1 MAKGEGDVG
10 ALLDLLKERAPRP
23 LTIEEMARLLEWRS
37 YDRRQLKAALEA
49 AVAERR
55 LRRIGKTRYQWI
67 PPEAQV
73 SAPAQLARPVR
84 ARQRRREAGPLRVEG
99 LYQRVRAGY
108 GFVEVLG
115 SERSRFARDI
125 LIPAGLEK
133 GALHGDR
140 VEVEIVRHDPRLRR
154 VIGQVTRVVS
164 SPHSTLVGTLE
175 RGRRGW
181 LLVPEVDVLPTVE
194 LIGQRQ
200 PARDQAGLVARARL
214 VRPAAAHQLPGAE
227 LVEVLGPSD
236 HPDVQFAVIAAE
248 HGLRTEFPAE
258 VQQEAAKLPSDPEER
273 DFAGRVDLRS
283 LPFVTIDGETARDFD
298 DAVCLQTR
306 PSGEITLWVVIADV
320 SHYVRPGSSLDAEAQ
335 QRGTS
340 VYFPDRAV
348 PMLPERLSNG
358 LCSLLPDRDRLVM
371 VAELHYDP
379 RGRRQQAR
387 FYRGVIRN
395 RARLTYTRVAAVLSE
410 AMTPEIEAWREAL
423 GPLLDSLRDM
433 HRLMRLLYERRIRAG
448 SLDLD
453 LPEALVDLSEEGRSI
468 GVRIAARNDAHRIIE
483 EFMLEANRAVAMYL
497 REHDVPFPYRVHE
510 PPDPADID
518 DLNRFLGRFGFMVHY
533 EEPVRPQNVAQVL
546 VELEGHPLARVLSRQ
561 VLRALKQAHYSTV
574 NVGHFGLAF
583 PIYCH
588 FTSPIRRYPDL
599 LVHRQLG
606 RVLDGELELARA
618 EAEVMEELSVL
629 SSQRERQAVEAER
642 AMLDLKKCEF
652 MLDHL
657 LEPEPGTI
665 VSVTNFGCFVELDA
679 YDRGSAL
686 KPDSLTDDRYF
697 YLEDELAWVG
707 ARKRQYFTIGD
718 RLRVECTNVSLRR
731 REIDFAL
738 LERLPRFTSGGQ
750 AAERQEQEKKA
761 KRQRAR

>member
-1 MAKGEGDVG
+1 MGKRAGDVG
-10 ALLDLLKERAPRP
+10 ALFDVLREKAPRP
-23 LTIEEMARLLEWRS
+23 LTIEEMARLLDWEQ

-67 PPEAQV
+67 PPERETPKP
-73 SAPAQLARPVR
+73 SPPIAPQRE
-84 ARQRRREAGPLRVEG
+84 RRRRTSEAVRVEG

-115 SERSRFARDI
+115 KERKRFARDI
-125 LIPAGLEK
+125 LIPAGLER

-140 VEVEIVRHDPRLRR
+140 VEVEVVRHDPRLRR
-154 VIGQVTRVVS
+154 VIGQVTRIVS
-164 SPHSTLVGTLE
+164 SPHSFLVGTLE
-175 RGRRGW
+175 RGQRGW

-194 LIGQRQ
+194 LVG
-200 PARDQAGLVARARL
+200 PKLPSRDQAGLIARARL
-214 VRPAAAHQLPGAE
+214 LRSPSAEALPTAE
-227 LVEVLGPSD
+227 LVDVLGPFD

-248 HGLRTEFPAE
+248 HGLRTDFPEDVAD
-258 VQQEAAKLPSDPEER
+258 EAATLPVDPSEEDCAAR
-273 DFAGRVDLRS
+273 TDLRS

-298 DAVCLQTR
+298 DAVCLQVHDD
-306 PSGEITLWVVIADV
+306 GEMTLWVAIADV
-320 SHYVRPGSSLDAEAQ
+320 SHYVRPDSALDREAQ
-335 QRGTS
+335 MRGTS
-340 VYFPDRAV
+340 VYFPDRAI
-348 PMLPERLSNG
+348 PMLPERLSNE
-358 LCSLLPDRDRLVM
+358 LCSLLPERNRLVM
-371 VAELHYDP
+371 VAELRYDA
-379 RGRRQQAR
+379 RGRRYDSR
-387 FYRGVIRN
+387 FYRAVIRT

-410 AMTPEIEAWREAL
+410 ARTAEIDAWREAL
-423 GPLLDSLRDM
+423 GPLLEQLRNM
-433 HRLMRLLYERRIRAG
+433 QRLMQLLYERRIRAG

-453 LPEALVDLSEEGRSI
+453 LPEALIDLSAEGKSV
-468 GVRIAARNDAHRIIE
+468 GVRVAPRNDAHRIIE
-483 EFMLEANRAVAMYL
+483 EFMLEANRAVAMHL
-497 REHDVPFPYRVHE
+497 REHRVPFPYRVHE
-510 PPDPADID
+510 APDPADID
-518 DLNRFLGRFGFMVHY
+518 ELNRFLARFGFVVHY
-533 EEPVRPQNVAQVL
+533 DVPVRPQHIAEVL
-546 VELEGHPLARVLSRQ
+546 TAIEGHPLARVLSRQ

-606 RVLDGELELARA
+606 RVLDGDLDRARG
-618 EAEVMEELSVL
+618 EAERMEELSVQ

-665 VSVTNFGCFVELDA
+665 VAVTNFGCFVELDA
-679 YDRGSAL
+679 YPVEGLL
-686 KPDSLTDDRYF
+686 KPESFPDDRYF
-697 YLEDELAWVG
+697 YLEDEMAWVG

-718 RLRVECTNVSLRR
+718 RVRVECTNVSLRR

-738 LERLPRFTSGGQ
+738 LERLPRAAGAPAPPQVRRTQGGT
-750 AAERQEQEKKA
+750 R
-761 KRQRAR
+761 RVRRR